1 MFVWGHGE
9 ITGLKARQELAF
21 EFGVWRVHV
30 DYCVSILYTIE
41 SDFGGQLAPQYT
53 AHKCQILSE
62 REVRYQS
69 PKEENIQ
76 DLGFC

>member
-9 ITGLKARQELAF
+9 IMGLKSKQELAF

-30 DYCVSILYTIE
+30 DYCVSIFDTIE

-53 AHKCQILSE
+53 AHKC
-62 REVRYQS
+62 
-69 PKEENIQ
+69 
-76 DLGFC
+76 